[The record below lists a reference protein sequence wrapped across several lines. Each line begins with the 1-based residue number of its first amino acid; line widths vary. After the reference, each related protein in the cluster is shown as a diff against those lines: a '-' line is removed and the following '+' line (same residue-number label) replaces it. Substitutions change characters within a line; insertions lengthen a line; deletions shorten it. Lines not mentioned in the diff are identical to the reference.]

1 MANNAM
7 TFSKSRAKLYNKQK
21 DKILFKDVA

>member
-7 TFSKSRAKLYNKQK
+7 TFGKSRAKLF
-21 DKILFKDVA
+21 DKSKEKVLFKDVA

>member
-7 TFSKSRAKLYNKQK
+7 TFSKSRAKLFDSSKN
-21 DKILFKDVA
+21 KILFKDVA